1 MSPSRE
7 LFRVL
12 ADAKRLPHEPEDWEA
27 WQQAYEAVEAGLVAL
42 EEEALGGGEPALA
55 LVLGEAA
62 PASRELTG
70 LPGEIHPQ
78 AGETSELSLVA
89 TARLI
94 HRRELSPVELV
105 QAILDRIASYGK
117 SLNAYIACYAEEAI
131 EAAKRAEDAVAHG
144 RPLGPLHG
152 IPIAVKDLIY
162 TAGLPTTAGSR
173 VFKDFVPSEDA
184 TVVRRLREAGAI
196 LLGKLNLHE
205 LAYGITSENPH
216 FGAVRN
222 PWDLNRM
229 AGGSSGG
236 SAAGVA
242 ASLCLGSLGTD
253 TGGSIRIP
261 AACCGIVGLKP
272 TYGRVSRD
280 GVVPLAWSL
289 DHVGPITRVVE
300 DAALLLE
307 VLAGPDPHDVTASS
321 LPVPQYSRML
331 GNSLK
336 GVSIGLPRDSFFD
349 AAEVDPLVMAAV
361 EEAMRVLQDAGARV
375 EDVSIPL
382 LRHAPAIQ
390 FLTIASEATA
400 NHGRLLRTRGRELGV
415 DVRRRLELGEF
426 LGASQ
431 YLRAQ
436 QARRLLMR
444 QFDAALRQVNLLV
457 TPTLPIV
464 APPLG
469 AQTVTIR
476 GIQKNIQPVM
486 TRFTSPLN
494 LTGLPAIS
502 IPCGTTPEGMP
513 VGLQIIG
520 RAFDEATI
528 LRAAFTYQRATP
540 WHTRRPPLG
549 QSQQ

>member
-70 LPGEIHPQ
+70 LPGE
-78 AGETSELSLVA
+78 ASELSLVA

-117 SLNAYIACYAEEAI
+117 SLNAYIAWYAEEAI

-152 IPIAVKDLIY
+152 IPIAVKDLFF
-162 TAGLPTTAGSR
+162 TAGIPTTAGSR
-173 VFKDFVPSEDA
+173 IFKDFVPSEDA

-222 PWDLNRM
+222 PWDLNRI

-242 ASLCLGSLGTD
+242 ASLCLASLGTD

-307 VLAGPDPHDVTASS
+307 VLASPDPHDVTASS

-331 GNSLK
+331 GDSLK
-336 GVSIGLPRDSFFD
+336 GVGIGLPTDSFFD
-349 AAEVDPLVMAAV
+349 AAEVDPSVMAAV

-502 IPCGTTPEGMP
+502 IPCGTTTEGMP

-520 RAFDEATI
+520 RAFDEATV
-528 LRAAFTYQRATP
+528 LRAAFAYQRATP

-549 QSQQ
+549 QSHQ

>member
-70 LPGEIHPQ
+70 LPGE
-78 AGETSELSLVA
+78 ASELSLVA

-117 SLNAYIACYAEEAI
+117 SLNAYIAWYAEEAI

-152 IPIAVKDLIY
+152 IPIAVKDLFF
-162 TAGLPTTAGSR
+162 TAGIPTTAGSR
-173 VFKDFVPSEDA
+173 IFKDFVPSEDA

-222 PWDLNRM
+222 PWDLNRI

-242 ASLCLGSLGTD
+242 ASLCLASLGTD

-307 VLAGPDPHDVTASS
+307 VLASPDPHDVTASS

-331 GNSLK
+331 GDSLK

-349 AAEVDPLVMAAV
+349 AAEVDPSVMAAV

-502 IPCGTTPEGMP
+502 IPCGTTTEGMP

-520 RAFDEATI
+520 RAFDEATV
-528 LRAAFTYQRATP
+528 LRAAFAYQRATP

-549 QSQQ
+549 QSHQ